1 LGIIEELGQLT
12 ELRVLKVILFGKWN
26 SKLVE
31 CLSKLQKIQILDT
44 EVNISDQHNIGRL
57 DAWVAPRHLRRLD
70 TQWGCWFSTLPT
82 WMNPSLLPDLSSL
95 YIAVR
100 ELKQA
105 DLEILGRLPALRYL
119 KLIVDHENFGI
130 IKKFV
135 VGSCLFPFL
144 IQCQLFGFIIPVIF
158 QQGGMPRLASIK
170 MAFPV
175 RNMSEYI
182 GINGSFELG
191 LGNLPSIQDVIIL
204 FNYRGTN
211 EVDLEEVKA
220 SLRHETEVHPNR
232 PTLRIV
238 VTDKRDSKSHVK
250 DMHDNR
256 EYRYTI
262 DGVVVEPVKAT
273 VFPCLFAQYMKVADL
288 IGNEETVNE
297 LMKILTEGT
306 EMSMAHG
313 KIVSIVGLG
322 GLGKT
327 TLAHAIYR
335 KLRAQFDCWAFV
347 SMSRN
352 PDMKKLFKCM
362 LYQLGKKNNANIH
375 EGILDERQ
383 LIYELNEFLQKRR
396 YECMEN

>member
-1 LGIIEELGQLT
+1 
-12 ELRVLKVILFGKWN
+12 
-26 SKLVE
+26 
-31 CLSKLQKIQILDT
+31 
-44 EVNISDQHNIGRL
+44 
-57 DAWVAPRHLRRLD
+57 
-70 TQWGCWFSTLPT
+70 
-82 WMNPSLLPDLSSL
+82 
-95 YIAVR
+95 
-100 ELKQA
+100 
-105 DLEILGRLPALRYL
+105 
-119 KLIVDHENFGI
+119 
-130 IKKFV
+130 
-135 VGSCLFPFL
+135 
-144 IQCQLFGFIIPVIF
+144 
-158 QQGGMPRLASIK
+158 
-170 MAFPV
+170 
-175 RNMSEYI
+175 
-182 GINGSFELG
+182 
-191 LGNLPSIQDVIIL
+191 
-204 FNYRGTN
+204 
-211 EVDLEEVKA
+211 
-220 SLRHETEVHPNR
+220 
-232 PTLRIV
+232 
-238 VTDKRDSKSHVK
+238 
-250 DMHDNR
+250 
-256 EYRYTI
+256 
-262 DGVVVEPVKAT
+262 
-273 VFPCLFAQYMKVADL
+273 MKVADL